1 MTEFARAE
9 PRLQVTHSI
18 ALPEKVKAWWFLRK
32 SGITKEQRQLILTH
46 IGTAGLTVDEVQKA
60 MSFILGQ
67 DSKLESSNG
76 ARWGKSNNIFYG
88 EDDDDDGWNYE
99 ADYDDAI
106 HYEDDEPDG
115 AMWAGR

>member
-1 MTEFARAE
+1 M
-9 PRLQVTHSI
+9 
-18 ALPEKVKAWWFLRK
+18 
-32 SGITKEQRQLILTH
+32 
-46 IGTAGLTVDEVQKA
+46 DEVQKA

-67 DSKLESSNG
+67 DSKLESSTG